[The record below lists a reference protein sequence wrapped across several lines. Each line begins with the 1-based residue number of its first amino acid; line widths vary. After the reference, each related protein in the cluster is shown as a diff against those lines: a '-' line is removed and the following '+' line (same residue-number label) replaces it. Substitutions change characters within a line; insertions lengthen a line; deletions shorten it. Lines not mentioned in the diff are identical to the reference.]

1 MMSSV
6 GFPGMLF
13 AIVFLIL
20 VIMLIR
26 RLLKR

>member
-1 MMSSV
+1 MSSV
-6 GFPGMLF
+6 GFTGMLF

-26 RLLKR
+26 RILKR

>member
-1 MMSSV
+1 MSSV
-6 GFPGMLF
+6 GFSGMLF

-26 RLLKR
+26 RILKR